1 MADSTT
7 QVTVSLGEIIDM
19 DGRIRKLEAENKNL
33 KYEIEVLEKVI
44 SQQKE
49 PCICRNRNCV
59 DCYTDDLAE
68 LNLGIEVDDD

>member
-49 PCICRNRNCV
+49 TCACHNRNCI
-59 DCYTDDLAE
+59 DCYTDDLAG
-68 LNLGIEVDDD
+68 LNQGIEG